1 MFFRKSILAGLTGLL
16 LISACKNEDN
26 KNASQAQ
33 SMTVKAVRVEPHNVP
48 LSFEYA
54 ARAQGSK
61 ETQVRARVG
70 GILLKRNYTEGATVK
85 AGDVLFEI
93 DPAPYKVA
101 LAQAKAQ
108 LAQSRAQ
115 LKSAQNDWD
124 RISTLFKQHVVSEKS
139 RDDSLAA
146 LDTAKASVQA
156 AQAQVDQAQLN
167 LDYTTVTAP
176 ISGVTSMEAQSEG
189 SLISAT
195 GESSLLTNITQVDP
209 IYVIFSASE
218 SEILSLT
225 AMTDKGLISNPL
237 NGKDII
243 ARVKFGND
251 LFYPL
256 TGKINFIN
264 PTIDESTGTIKLRAV
279 FPNPEG
285 RLRPGQFL
293 RLVMEG
299 LVRQNAIVVPE
310 EAVMQGANGA
320 VVYRVSDRGTI
331 ETVNVKTGFTT
342 KDQGWIIDEGLH
354 AGDVVVISDLMKLRQ
369 GIPVKADIVTQKTP
383 ADALDDEAEA

>member
-93 DPAPYKVA
+93 DTAPYKVA

-320 VVYRVSDRGTI
+320 FVYRVSDRGTI

>member
-320 VVYRVSDRGTI
+320 FVYRVSDRGTI

-342 KDQGWIIDEGLH
+342 KDQGWIIDEGLQ
-354 AGDVVVISDLMKLRQ
+354 AGEVVEKSD
-369 GIPVKADIVTQKTP
+369 
-383 ADALDDEAEA
+383 

>member
-310 EAVMQGANGA
+310 EAVMQGGE
-320 VVYRVSDRGTI
+320 RLKRSMS
-331 ETVNVKTGFTT
+331 K
-342 KDQGWIIDEGLH
+342 
-354 AGDVVVISDLMKLRQ
+354 
-369 GIPVKADIVTQKTP
+369 PVLQQKTRVGLLTRGFMP
-383 ADALDDEAEA
+383 AMLS

>member
-1 MFFRKSILAGLTGLL
+1 MGVL
-16 LISACKNEDN
+16 LISACFEKNDDT
-26 KNASQAQ
+26 ASETAE
-33 SMTVKAVRVEPHNVP
+33 MTVDAIRVEARDVP
-48 LSFEYA
+48 LSFEYS

-70 GILLKRNYTEGATVK
+70 GILLKRNYIEGTKVN

-101 LAQAKAQ
+101 LAQAEAQ
-108 LAQSRAQ
+108 LAQSQAQ
-115 LKSAQNDWD
+115 LKSAQNDWN

-146 LDTAKASVQA
+146 LDTAKAAVQV

-176 ISGVTSMEAQSEG
+176 ISGITSLQDQSEG
-189 SLISAT
+189 SLISVNGDA
-195 GESSLLTNITQVDP
+195 GLLTSITQVDP

-218 SEILSLT
+218 NEILSLT
-225 AMTDKGLISNPL
+225 VMTDKGMIADPVK
-237 NGKDII
+237 GKDIK
-243 ARVKFGND
+243 ARVKLGND
-251 LFYPL
+251 AYYPL
-256 TGKINFIN
+256 SGKINFIN
-264 PTIDESTGTIKLRAV
+264 PTIDENTGTIKLRAV

-293 RLVMEG
+293 RLVLEG

-310 EAVMQGANGA
+310 NAVMQGANGA
-320 VVYRVSDRGTI
+320 FVYKINDKGTVEI
-331 ETVNVKTGFTT
+331 TNVKTGFTT
-342 KDQGWIIDEGLH
+342 EEEGWIIDEGLEP
-354 AGDVVVISDLMKLRQ
+354 GDVVAVSDLMKLRQ
-369 GIPVKADIVTQKTP
+369 GMNVRPRLEK
-383 ADALDDEAEA
+383 EAEKEEILDGEA

>member
-1 MFFRKSILAGLTGLL
+1 
-16 LISACKNEDN
+16 
-26 KNASQAQ
+26 
-33 SMTVKAVRVEPHNVP
+33 
-48 LSFEYA
+48 
-54 ARAQGSK
+54 
-61 ETQVRARVG
+61 
-70 GILLKRNYTEGATVK
+70 
-85 AGDVLFEI
+85 
-93 DPAPYKVA
+93 
-101 LAQAKAQ
+101 
-108 LAQSRAQ
+108 
-115 LKSAQNDWD
+115 
-124 RISTLFKQHVVSEKS
+124 
-139 RDDSLAA
+139 
-146 LDTAKASVQA
+146 
-156 AQAQVDQAQLN
+156 
-167 LDYTTVTAP
+167 
-176 ISGVTSMEAQSEG
+176 
-189 SLISAT
+189 
-195 GESSLLTNITQVDP
+195 
-209 IYVIFSASE
+209 
-218 SEILSLT
+218 
-225 AMTDKGLISNPL
+225 MTDKGLISNPL

-320 VVYRVSDRGTI
+320 FVYRVSDRGTI